1 MLNET
6 SYLINK
12 IISDSF
18 IDNYFQ
24 KKANYLSQI
33 ESKIYNKTII
43 INGQVKVVHFLD
55 K

>member
-1 MLNET
+1 MINET
-6 SYLINK
+6 SHLINT

-24 KKANYLSQI
+24 REANYLSKI

-43 INGQVKVVHFLD
+43 INLRVKVINFLD